1 MKKLLLFKFSMFT
14 ALILSSALVLAQD
27 YETSKTVSK
36 SLAVPNDVKIEMTN
50 HSGDVKFVL
59 SNSNEV
65 SIKTSVNLH
74 VRDESDAKRILE
86 AIDEFEFD
94 LQGSRLEI
102 DTRFYRNMNTINNR
116 STLTL
121 LNGDKVKLKDFTI
134 SHEISIPVN
143 AQIDLENKYSNV
155 SLPDLKGPA
164 KLNLYN
170 SKLNAEDFESS
181 LELEAKY
188 SKLYVSDLKAETQLT
203 LYDTDVEFA
212 SAGAMKVE
220 SKYSRLEGDK
230 AQSLNINSYDDK
242 ILVDELNSLEMEA
255 KYSDLES
262 EAELENIKL
271 NLYDC
276 NLKIASA
283 KDLKFDG
290 KYCELKLGNVKN
302 MVIGQSY
309 DNDLY
314 LKKTHNIRIN
324 ESKYSS
330 YSMSTNTQFE
340 ILGYDDDIS
349 IEKLNDDFEGI
360 SFDCKYGKLNVISG
374 SASFRVDLMMKY
386 GKVNLPDS
394 LEPSKHIEKNSE
406 LEITAGKE
414 GGIILIRGY
423 DNTIQIR

>member
-1 MKKLLLFKFSMFT
+1 MKKQLLFKFSMFT

-65 SIKTSVNLH
+65 SLKTSVNLH

-94 LQGSRLEI
+94 LQGSRLKI

-242 ILVDELNSLEMEA
+242 IFVDELNSLEMEA

-262 EAELENIKL
+262 EAELNDVKL

-309 DNDLY
+309 DNDFY
-314 LKKTHNIRIN
+314 LKKSQSIQIS

-330 YSMSTNTQFE
+330 YSMSTNSQFK
-340 ILGYDDDIS
+340 IIGYDDRVS
-349 IEKLNDDFEGI
+349 IEKLSDNFEGI
-360 SFDCKYGKLNVISG
+360 SFDCKYGKLNIGSG
-374 SASFRVDLMMKY
+374 SVPFRVDVMMKY
-386 GKVNLPDS
+386 GKIDLPDS
-394 LEPSKHIEKNSE
+394 LEPTKHIEKNSE
-406 LEITAGKE
+406 LEIMAGKE
-414 GGIILIRGY
+414 GGVISIRGY